1 MYRLSLL
8 CACGRNEIVDGGKY
22 RFAGDKRREILVDAA
37 EVMMVCISIN
47 IGSDSLHG
55 G

>member
-22 RFAGDKRREILVDAA
+22 RFAGDKRRFERFVVLGILY
-37 EVMMVCISIN
+37 S
-47 IGSDSLHG
+47 
-55 G
+55 